1 MPSTR
6 CQQQGYGR
14 GILRIMPSA
23 LVSLCLVV
31 ETAVAQ
37 SYPSRPITMIV
48 PYAAGGPTDTV
59 ARVVADAMGRDLGQR
74 VIVENVA
81 GAGGTIG
88 TTRAARSDPGG
99 YTLLLNHIGM
109 ATAPTLYPGSID
121 PLASFE
127 FVGLVADVPM
137 TIVARRSFPP
147 NSLKEL
153 IDYTAEQGEKIT
165 YAHAG
170 AGTASHICGVLFASE
185 TGARPITIPYKGTGP
200 AMIDLLGGQV
210 DFMCDQTTNTTNQI
224 QSGEIKAYA
233 VTTSRRIPA
242 LSNVPTV
249 TEAGLA
255 KMELTVW
262 HGIYAPKGTPPE
274 VTQRL
279 TSALKIALL
288 TSAVVERFRQLSALP
303 VRAENASPDALKAKL
318 TAEIQRWKP
327 MLDKEAAR

>member
-1 MPSTR
+1 M
-6 CQQQGYGR
+6 
-14 GILRIMPSA
+14 
-23 LVSLCLVV
+23 V
-31 ETAVAQ
+31 
-37 SYPSRPITMIV
+37 V

-59 ARVVADAMGRDLGQR
+59 ARIVAEAMGRDLGQR
-74 VIVENVA
+74 VIVENIA

-88 TTRAARSDPGG
+88 MTRVAKSEPNG

-127 FVGLVADVPM
+127 PVGLVADVPM

-147 NSLKEL
+147 NTLKEL
-153 IDYTAEQGEKIT
+153 IAYTAAQGQKVS

-185 TGARPITIPYKGTGP
+185 TGALPVTVPYKGTGP
-200 AMIDLLGGQV
+200 AMIDLIGEQV

-233 VTTSRRIPA
+233 VTTSHRIPA
-242 LSNVPTV
+242 LPNVPPV
-249 TEAGLA
+249 TEAGLG
-255 KMELTVW
+255 KMELAIW

-274 VTQRL
+274 VTQKL
-279 TSALKIALL
+279 TSALQNSLL
-288 TSAVVERFRQLSALP
+288 ANAVLERFRQLSAIA
-303 VRAENASPDALKAKL
+303 VSAENATPSALKAKL
-318 TAEIQRWKP
+318 IADIARWKR
-327 MLDKEAAR
+327 LLEGELVK